1 MGSTIGSSCGGTSL
15 VNHIVKKD
23 LSAAS
28 QRFDTRRGQY
38 LYLTKLGYSQ
48 AQIADAF
55 GISKRAVWQAI
66 HAQATPRELGKL
78 KRYRVTPRRRSS

>member
-1 MGSTIGSSCGGTSL
+1 MK
-15 VNHIVKKD
+15 HILKKD
-23 LSAAS
+23 LKAAE

-48 AQIADAF
+48 SQIAEAY

-66 HAQATPRELGKL
+66 HSAATPQELGKL
-78 KRYRVTPRRRSS
+78 QRYRVPVGGR

>member
-1 MGSTIGSSCGGTSL
+1 MK
-15 VNHIVKKD
+15 HILKKD
-23 LSAAS
+23 LKAAE

-48 AQIADAF
+48 SQIAEAF

-66 HAQATPRELGKL
+66 HAAAVPREKGKL
-78 KRYRVTPRRRSS
+78 ERYRVRVPARRV

>member
-1 MGSTIGSSCGGTSL
+1 MK
-15 VNHIVKKD
+15 HILKKD
-23 LSAAS
+23 LKAAE

-48 AQIADAF
+48 SQIAEAY

-66 HAQATPRELGKL
+66 HAAAVPREKGKL
-78 KRYRVTPRRRSS
+78 ERYRVRVPARRV

>member
-1 MGSTIGSSCGGTSL
+1 MK
-15 VNHIVKKD
+15 HILKKD
-23 LSAAS
+23 LKAAE

-48 AQIADAF
+48 PQIAGAF

-66 HAQATPRELGKL
+66 HAPAVPREKAKL
-78 KRYRVTPRRRSS
+78 ERYRVRIGGR